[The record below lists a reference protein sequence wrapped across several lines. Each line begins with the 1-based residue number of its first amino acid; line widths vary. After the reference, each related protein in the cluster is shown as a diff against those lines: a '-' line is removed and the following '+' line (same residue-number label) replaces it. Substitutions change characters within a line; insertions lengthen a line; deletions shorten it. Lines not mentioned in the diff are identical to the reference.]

1 MQADAGSEGQGA
13 QYIIHTH
20 RFKRSVT
27 HDDLILF
34 VSTV

>member
-1 MQADAGSEGQGA
+1 MQADTGSEGQGA

-20 RFKRSVT
+20 TFKRSVT

-34 VSTV
+34 ATTV